1 MQYEA
6 DGTIITEDCPNC
18 KWTIDLQD
26 SKIGHGQLQVS
37 PRIGPL
43 KENIVYMPKI
53 IFESNFVVE
62 QKGQEYDATLERR
75 YVN

>member
-6 DGTIITEDCPNC
+6 NGTFITEDCPNC

-37 PRIGPL
+37 PRIGPI
-43 KENIVYMPKI
+43 KENVVYMPKI

-75 YVN
+75 YVT